1 MKNFIVSV
9 SVFFTVAIVLSSCSS
24 KGPKEAKL
32 IPKDASFVMVVDAG
46 SLKNKLQAANI
57 NIDSIINK
65 IFEQDS
71 SQTKHK
77 QILKEFQENIV
88 WNEKFFVFTT
98 SKKISSTSQGTSFSL
113 IAPIKDSAKLYAFIH
128 KQDEMKDKKVV
139 HEKKYSYMQVGN
151 DFSLSWTDKN
161 VIATFYHVAEN
172 KRMTIDS
179 VVHVNEPESINK
191 IDELKKQVDAFYTQ
205 SESESLASVSLFMNL
220 FKEKADA
227 YTFSGSSS
235 FTKYLSMMPV
245 QLPKLED
252 LLKDNFTTSTFSF
265 EDGKITA
272 KSSFY
277 PNKTLSAIFKKY
289 SGPTVNLSMIENY
302 PSQNIN
308 GFLLASVNPQV
319 FNEILKELDVDA
331 LANTYLE
338 KLNIS
343 SDDLFKCLK
352 GDIAVAFSDLSPEKF
367 SGKDASAGKEPPVKL
382 IFNAAVGD
390 KKSFDKI
397 MQKAVDNGLLVKQ
410 NHEYKAGGLLQIF
423 GIYVHVDDKNLI
435 VASDSLTYAQYVSK
449 TGKANISS
457 DVINQIKDKPSAA
470 YINIE
475 SIISGFN
482 KNKIPSGDSIAYATA
497 KNTFKDIIAT
507 SSNYDG
513 TKIASE
519 FNLRLKNEKQN
530 SLVTLMSL
538 FTNFS
543 STYVK
548 NHQNDDSFE
557 HLLLLDPSMG
567 NF

>member
-1 MKNFIVSV
+1 MKKFIVSA
-9 SVFFTVAIVLSSCSS
+9 SMFFAVAIVISSCSS
-24 KGPKEAKL
+24 KGPKEAKF

-71 SQTKHK
+71 SQARHK

-88 WNEKFFVFTT
+88 WNAQFFIFST
-98 SKKISSTSQGTSFSL
+98 SKKISSVAHGESYNL
-113 IAPIKDSAKLYAFIH
+113 IAPIKDSARLYAFIH
-128 KQDEMKDKKVV
+128 KQDELKDKKVV
-139 HEKKYSYMQVGN
+139 HEKKYSYMQLGN
-151 DFSLSWTDKN
+151 DVCLSWTDKN
-161 VIATFYHVAEN
+161 VIATFYHVTEN

-205 SESESLASVSLFMNL
+205 SESESLASVSMFMGL

-235 FTKYLSMMPV
+235 ISKYLSMMPV

-265 EDGKITA
+265 EEGKITA

-289 SGPTVNLSMIENY
+289 SGPTVNLSMVENY

-331 LANTYLE
+331 LMNSYFE

-352 GDIAVAFSDLSPEKF
+352 GDIAVAVSDINLGRF
-367 SGKDASAGKEPPVKL
+367 SGNKDTQGKDQIGKMV
-382 IFNAAVGD
+382 FNAAVGD
-390 KKSFDKI
+390 KKSFDK
-397 MQKAVDNGLLVKQ
+397 MMDKAAENGLLVKQ
-410 NHEYKAGGLLQIF
+410 NNTYKAGGLLQIF
-423 GIYVHVDDKNLI
+423 GIYVHIDDKNLI

-449 TGKANISS
+449 TGKANISA
-457 DVINQIKDKPSAA
+457 DVISQIKDKSSAA
-470 YINIE
+470 YVNIE
-475 SIISGFN
+475 SIISGVSSN
-482 KNKIPSGDSIAYATA
+482 KFSSGDSSAYATA

-543 STYVK
+543 SNYVK
-548 NHQNDDSFE
+548 NHQKDDSFE

>member
-1 MKNFIVSV
+1 MKKLIVSV
-9 SVFFTVAIVLSSCSS
+9 FAFFAVAIVISSCSS
-24 KGPKEAKL
+24 KGPKEAKM

-71 SQTKHK
+71 SQARHK

-88 WNEKFFVFTT
+88 WNEKFFIFST
-98 SKKISSTSQGTSFSL
+98 SKKISSVAQGTSFNL
-113 IAPIKDSAKLYAFIH
+113 IAPIKDSARLYAFIH
-128 KQDEMKDKKVV
+128 KQDELKDKKVV
-139 HEKKYSYMQVGN
+139 HEKKYSYMQLGN

-161 VIATFYHVAEN
+161 VIATFYHVTEN

-179 VVHVNEPESINK
+179 VVHVNEPESIDK
-191 IDELKKQVDAFYTQ
+191 IDELKKQVNAFYTQ
-205 SESESLASVSLFMNL
+205 GESESLASVSLFMDL

-227 YTFSGSSS
+227 YTFSGSSA
-235 FTKYLSMMPV
+235 FTKYLSMMPL

-331 LANTYLE
+331 LANSYFE

-352 GDIAVAFSDLSPEKF
+352 GDIAVAVSDISLGRFSDNKDKQ
-367 SGKDASAGKEPPVKL
+367 GKDQIGKMV
-382 IFNAAVGD
+382 FNAAVGD

-397 MQKAVDNGLLVKQ
+397 MDKAAENGLLIKQ
-410 NHEYKAGGLLQIF
+410 NNTYKAAGLLQIF

-449 TGKANISS
+449 AGKANISS
-457 DVINQIKDKPSAA
+457 DVISQIKDKSSAA
-470 YINIE
+470 YVNLE
-475 SIISGFN
+475 SIISGVSTN
-482 KNKIPSGDSIAYATA
+482 KFSSGDSSTYATA

-513 TKIASE
+513 TKIVSE

-543 STYVK
+543 SNYVK